1 LSPAPRLSISAEE
14 IYAVYAQGAEAMAL
28 LVQALVERIN
38 RVEERLETLENQKSK
53 TSLDSSK
60 PPSGDGFGKRTESL
74 RQRRERS
81 TGGQPEHPG
90 STLEWRED
98 VSEVVEHPVLVCR
111 GCGETLSPAS
121 VTGTVVHQVHDLPAM
136 QLEVTAHRGEVKCC
150 LGCGLENRAPF
161 PLEAQ
166 HRVQYGPRLKG
177 WMMYLMEAQLIP
189 AARTCEMLSELV
201 GVEISAGTLFNT
213 RAQCFDALAPV
224 ETAIETQLQTAT
236 LAHFDE
242 TGLRVN
248 GKLWWLHVVCTRAL
262 TDYSVQLKR
271 GQAAMDVMNIL
282 PNFKGKA
289 LHDGWKSYQVYDR
302 CQHFLCNA
310 HHLRELKFIWERHHQ
325 PWAYQMSLFL
335 SSAKAIVDQARAS
348 GLSAL
353 DPVQL
358 QPLAA
363 RYHRL
368 LDEGL
373 AANPATPDLEP
384 DTPKK
389 RGRPKQ
395 SAAKNLLDRLKTQQT
410 SVLGFVH
417 DFEVPF
423 DNNQAERDIR
433 MMKLKQKISGS
444 FRSHDGAQMFCRIR
458 GYLSTLRKQGID
470 VLDAL
475 TSLFMGD
482 LIVPDYSAE

>member
-1 LSPAPRLSISAEE
+1 MSAEE
-14 IYAVYAQGAEAMAL
+14 IYAVYAQGAEATTV
-28 LVQALVERIN
+28 LVQALIERIN

-53 TSLDSSK
+53 NSGNSSK

-74 RQRRERS
+74 RQRSERS
-81 TGGQPEHPG
+81 TGGQAEHPG

-98 VSEVVEHPVLVCR
+98 VSAVVEHRVHQCR
-111 GCGETLSPAS
+111 GCGESLSRAP
-121 VTGTVVHQVHDLPAM
+121 VMGTVVHQVHDLPEI
-136 QLEVTAHRGEVKCC
+136 QLEVIEHRAAVKCC
-150 LGCGLENRAPF
+150 PGCGLENRATF
-161 PLEAQ
+161 PVAAS

-177 WMMYLMEAQLIP
+177 WMLYLMEAQLLP

-201 GVEISAGTLFNT
+201 GVELSAGTLFNT

-224 ETAIETQLQTAT
+224 ETAIETQLQTST

-262 TDYSVQLKR
+262 TYYSVQLKR
-271 GQAAMDVMNIL
+271 GQAAMEAMHIL
-282 PNFKGKA
+282 PNFTGKA
-289 LHDGWKSYQVYDR
+289 VHDGWKSYQAYDN
-302 CQHFLCNA
+302 CEHFLCNA

-335 SSAKAIVDQARAS
+335 STAKAIVDQARAS
-348 GLSAL
+348 GHACL
-353 DPVQL
+353 DSVQL
-358 QPLAA
+358 QQLAA

-373 AANPATPDLEP
+373 AANPTTPDPETG
-384 DTPKK
+384 TPRK

-395 SAAKNLLDRLKTQQT
+395 SVAKNLLDRLQTQQT
-410 SVLGFVH
+410 SVLGFVY

-444 FRSHDGAQMFCRIR
+444 FRSQAGAEMFCRIR

-482 LIVPDYSAE
+482 LIVPDFSAE

>member
-1 LSPAPRLSISAEE
+1 MSAEE
-14 IYAVYAQGAEAMAL
+14 IYAVYAQGAEATTV

-53 TSLDSSK
+53 NSRNSSK

-74 RQRRERS
+74 RQRSERS
-81 TGGQPEHPG
+81 SGGQRSHPG
-90 STLEWRED
+90 STLSWRED
-98 VSEVVEHPVLVCR
+98 VSEVVEHRVHQCH
-111 GCGETLSPAS
+111 GCGESLSHAPIMGS
-121 VTGTVVHQVHDLPAM
+121 VVHQVHDLPEI
-136 QLEVTAHRGEVKCC
+136 QLEVTEHRSEVKSCP
-150 LGCGLENRAPF
+150 GCGLENQAAF
-161 PLEAQ
+161 PVEAS
-166 HRVQYGPRLKG
+166 HRVQYGSRLKG
-177 WMMYLMEAQLIP
+177 WMVYLMEAQVVP
-189 AARTCEMLSELV
+189 AARTCEMLSEMV
-201 GVEISAGTLFNT
+201 GVELSEGTLFNT

-224 ETAIETQLQTAT
+224 ETAIETQLQTST

-262 TDYSVQLKR
+262 TYYSVQLKR
-271 GQAAMDVMNIL
+271 GQVAMEAMNIL
-282 PNFKGKA
+282 PNFTGKA
-289 LHDGWKSYQVYDR
+289 VHDGWKSYQVYDQ
-302 CQHFLCNA
+302 CEHCLCNA
-310 HHLRELKFIWERHHQ
+310 HHLRELKFIWERHYQ
-325 PWAYQMSLFL
+325 LWAYSMSLFL
-335 SSAKAIVDQARAS
+335 SSAKAIVDHARAS

-363 RYHRL
+363 RYQTI
-368 LDEGL
+368 LDQGF
-373 AANPATPDLEP
+373 AANPTTPDSEP
-384 DTPKK
+384 GTPKK

-395 SAAKNLLDRLKTQQT
+395 SVAKNLLDRLKTQHR
-410 SVLGFVH
+410 SVLGFVY

-444 FRSHDGAQMFCRIR
+444 FRSQAGAQMFCRIR

-482 LIVPDYSAE
+482 LIVPDFSAE